1 MMMGDLHVLFNFLKA
16 IGQHMENAGIADI
29 WVESGLFAEN
39 SPDAMMTG
47 KSYYRAVRA
56 HTWTYK
62 A

>member
-1 MMMGDLHVLFNFLKA
+1 
-16 IGQHMENAGIADI
+16 MENAGIADI